1 MSRRAKYTPI
11 DSSYLGFTFNT
22 ERKNVQVHKKIKND
36 VVHEQVHKKIKND
49 VVHDPIAICKNC
61 QRKYYILPNSPLFD
75 PHFDRSG
82 THDDDYELG
91 WVSLNDGTIYLKT
104 NTECPECSFSW
115 LSLGWCM
122 ITDSIVEDDDTEINA
137 IYKRIQK
144 RELKKYDDQNE
155 AGKKVQKFLK
165 PVKN

>member
-22 ERKNVQVHKKIKND
+22 IFNTERKNVLVEEKIKNA
-36 VVHEQVHKKIKND
+36 VVQE
-49 VVHDPIAICKNC
+49 PIAMCKNC

-75 PHFDRSG
+75 PYFDRSG
-82 THDDDYELG
+82 TDEDNDELDG
-91 WVSLNDGTIYLKT
+91 VSLNDGPIYLKP
-104 NTECPECSFSW
+104 NTECPECSISW

-122 ITDSIVEDDDTEINA
+122 ITDSFVEEDDVEINA
-137 IYKRIQK
+137 MYERIQK
-144 RELKKYDDQNE
+144 RELKKYDEQNE